1 MTIDRIFLAF
11 MAFCGIAAG
20 AILIAAPESRDMR
33 VTPYFWMIIAMALFE
48 LASYARARGAPG
60 TVISIEARLLGLVIG
75 VVLMVA
81 LPAFVGSP
89 GRLF

>member
-11 MAFCGIAAG
+11 MAVCGIAAG
-20 AILIAAPESRDMR
+20 AILIAAPESRDMW
-33 VTPYFWMIIAMALFE
+33 VTPYFWIIIAMALFE
-48 LASYARARGAPG
+48 LSSYARGRGAPG

-81 LPAFVGSP
+81 LPAFIGSP